1 MYNSTF
7 YLYFLLFLHLI
18 LDSNDFY
25 SQTVGMDVFY
35 FYQIYILTLFLYFYS
50 SMTNAEGTWEKKHH
64 LNTFSS
70 VVPVN
75 YFYILCLN
83 WLIMFL
89 FVKCGKKKWWISS
102 RCDKN
107 QIKSKVDF
115 TFSSLPP
122 PDVSQQPDR
131 VKFLTLFLYF
141 YLSMTKTTVTCK

>member
-89 FVKCGKKKWWISS
+89 FVKCGKKKS
-102 RCDKN
+102 DELV
-107 QIKSKVDF
+107 QDVIKIRLNPKWTSLF
-115 TFSSLPP
+115 LHFHLLTCRSSL
-122 PDVSQQPDR
+122 
-131 VKFLTLFLYF
+131 TE
-141 YLSMTKTTVTCK
+141 